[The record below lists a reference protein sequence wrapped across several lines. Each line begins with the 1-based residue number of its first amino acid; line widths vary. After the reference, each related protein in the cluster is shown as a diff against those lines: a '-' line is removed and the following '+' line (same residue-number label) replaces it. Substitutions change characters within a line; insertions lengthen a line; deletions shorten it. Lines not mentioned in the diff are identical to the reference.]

1 MQLKGKVV
9 IVTGAGSGIGKAS
22 AELFAEEGAKVVAVD
37 WNRDNGE
44 NTAAAIRDLG
54 HEAVFCYADV
64 SKREDAEAMVRT
76 SVEKYGRL
84 DVLFNNAAVQ
94 IMATLVDTTEETWD
108 RIHSVNLK
116 GVFLG
121 CKFAIPVMV
130 RTGGGSII
138 NMASILGFVGD
149 PDLAAYCAAKGG
161 VMNLT
166 RVAALT
172 YGPQG
177 IRVNCICPGDVN
189 TPMVEDYFNKA
200 PNPEQ
205 LRQEVSSKYA
215 LRRIATP
222 KEVAQVAVF
231 LASDASSFITGSALV
246 VDGGLTVKCY

>member
-1 MQLKGKVV
+1 
-9 IVTGAGSGIGKAS
+9 
-22 AELFAEEGAKVVAVD
+22 VVAVD

-44 NTAAAIRDLG
+44 STPAAIRKEG
-54 HEAVFCYADV
+54 GEAFYCYADV
-64 SKREDAEAMVRT
+64 SKREDTERMVRAAL
-76 SVEKYGRL
+76 EKYGRL

-94 IMATLVDTTEETWD
+94 IIAKLVDTTEETWD

-121 CKFAIPVMV
+121 CKYAIPAMI

-138 NMASILGFVGD
+138 NMASVLGFVGD

-161 VMNLT
+161 VMSLT
-166 RVAALT
+166 KVAALT

-177 IRVNCICPGDVN
+177 VRVNCICPGDVD
-189 TPMVEDYFNKA
+189 TPMVAAYFDNA
-200 PNPEQ
+200 ADPAQ
-205 LRQEVSSKYA
+205 LRQEVYSKYA

-231 LASDASSFITGSALV
+231 LASDASSFITGSTLV

>member
-1 MQLKGKVV
+1 MGTVWACKY
-9 IVTGAGSGIGKAS
+9 
-22 AELFAEEGAKVVAVD
+22 
-37 WNRDNGE
+37 
-44 NTAAAIRDLG
+44 AIP
-54 HEAVFCYADV
+54 
-64 SKREDAEAMVRT
+64 AMVR
-76 SVEKYGRL
+76 S
-84 DVLFNNAAVQ
+84 
-94 IMATLVDTTEETWD
+94 
-108 RIHSVNLK
+108 
-116 GVFLG
+116 
-121 CKFAIPVMV
+121 
-130 RTGGGSII
+130 GGGSII

-177 IRVNCICPGDVN
+177 IRANCICPGDVN

-200 PNPEQ
+200 ANPEQ

-215 LRRIATP
+215 LRRIAAP
-222 KEVAQVAVF
+222 KEIAQAAMF